1 MDIYLLERSELVVME
16 KKGSRKD
23 NIDTKQKISKHIVAY
38 ETFYTIN
45 SRVV

>member
-16 KKGSRKD
+16 KKGSREA
-23 NIDTKQKISKHIVAY
+23 KQKISKHIVAY